1 MKNIIAVVI
10 PVIIAA
16 IGALSALLTRIFLG
30 TRIKV
35 FGAGS
40 DRENREW
47 LKKTKHTDVFMMSRD
62 GFRLHGLCF
71 DNDSDNW
78 MILTHGYDSNAVGM
92 L

>member
-47 LKKTKHTDVFMMSRD
+47 LK
-62 GFRLHGLCF
+62 
-71 DNDSDNW
+71 N
-78 MILTHGYDSNAVGM
+78 I
-92 L
+92 